1 MMFAERIILFVINF
15 KLTRGDYDLL
25 SMNTNSTNEIAPIDK
40 NTGTRGDPMTFADA
54 EYEST
59 RRNEV
64 IVTARV
70 IVPFISIALIPLF
83 RDVFLIY

>member
-40 NTGTRGDPMTFADA
+40 NTVTRGDP
-54 EYEST
+54 
-59 RRNEV
+59 
-64 IVTARV
+64 
-70 IVPFISIALIPLF
+70 
-83 RDVFLIY
+83 

>member
-1 MMFAERIILFVINF
+1 
-15 KLTRGDYDLL
+15 
-25 SMNTNSTNEIAPIDK
+25 
-40 NTGTRGDPMTFADA
+40 MTFADA